1 MAPRI
6 LKSLRRLI
14 HKTRLPLAARLES
27 GRDALGLPEA
37 DPGMERAID
46 GGIAWLCCAQDGSAS
61 FDGGGCGPQ

>member
-14 HKTRLPLAARLES
+14 HKARLLHATRLES

-46 GGIAWLCCAQDGSAS
+46 GGISWVCCAQDGSAS
-61 FDGGGCGPQ
+61 FDGGVAG